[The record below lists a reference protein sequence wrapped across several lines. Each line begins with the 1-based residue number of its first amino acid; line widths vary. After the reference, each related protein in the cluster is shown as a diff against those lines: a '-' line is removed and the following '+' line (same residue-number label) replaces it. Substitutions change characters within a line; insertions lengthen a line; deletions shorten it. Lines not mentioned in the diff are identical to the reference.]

1 MEPTS
6 TRKRAKKGTGV
17 APEAQIRLSYIEYLL
32 NHGERPPSVF
42 KFAHDLGISESD
54 FYDRFGSFQGV
65 ERAVWKDFFE
75 RTLQR
80 LLSETAYPTFSM
92 REKLLAFYYTL
103 FEELRANRSFAMLQ
117 LERRPRTPLVPEFL
131 KDFKAAF
138 ESYVGNLLTEGKVSG
153 EIANRPY
160 MEQTYPKL
168 FWVQMAFLLMFWKD
182 DQSPAFEQTDAAIEK
197 AVNLS
202 FDLIGKGAV
211 DTAFDFAKFLF
222 QTKVK

>member
-6 TRKRAKKGTGV
+6 TPKRGKKATGI
-17 APEAQIRLSYIEYLL
+17 APEMQIRLSYTEHLL

-42 KFAHDLGISESD
+42 RFAHDVGISESD
-54 FYDRFGSFQGV
+54 FYERFGSFEGI

-80 LLSETAYPTFSM
+80 LLSDSSYATFSI

-103 FEELRANRSFAMLQ
+103 FEELRANRSFAILQ
-117 LERRPRTPLVPEFL
+117 LERRPKGQIVPGFL

-138 ESYVGNLLTEGKVSG
+138 ESYIGNLLTEGKGGG
-153 EIANRPY
+153 EIANRPF
-160 MEQTYPKL
+160 MDQTYPKF